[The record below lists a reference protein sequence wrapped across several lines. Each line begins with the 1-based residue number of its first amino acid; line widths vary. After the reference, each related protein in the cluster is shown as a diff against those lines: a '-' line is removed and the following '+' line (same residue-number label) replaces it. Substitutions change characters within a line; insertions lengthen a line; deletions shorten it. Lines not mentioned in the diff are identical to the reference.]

1 MPNHSTQN
9 CVKPNHEIGDVD
21 VKSLVN
27 DKPLTKSMVGDR
39 IWALKPVDS
48 EAFAKELEA
57 YFARGYPG
65 FRVISHEYPFI
76 FLCDERVPDSA
87 K

>member
-1 MPNHSTQN
+1 MPNHLTQI
-9 CVKPNHEIGDVD
+9 CVKPNHENGDVD
-21 VKSLVN
+21 VKSLIN
-27 DKPLTKSMVGDR
+27 DKPLTKSMVGER

-48 EAFAKELEA
+48 EAFAQELEA

-65 FRVISHEYPFI
+65 FRVVSHDYPYI
-76 FLCDERVPDSA
+76 FLNDERVTDSL

>member
-1 MPNHSTQN
+1 MPNHSTLN

-27 DKPLTKSMVGDR
+27 DKPLTKSMVGER
-39 IWALKPVDS
+39 IWALKPVDL

-65 FRVISHEYPFI
+65 FTVISHDYPFI
-76 FLCDERVPDSA
+76 FLSDERVSDSA